1 MAEKSE
7 KISAKR
13 HLAKTLTWR
22 VVATTDT
29 FVLAWLITGKVDWA
43 GMIAGFEVAT
53 KMILYY
59 YHERVWYKY
68 SKFGVKK

>member
-29 FVLAWLITGKVDWA
+29 FVLAWLITGKIDWA

-68 SKFGVKK
+68 SKFGVNK

>member
-1 MAEKSE
+1 MAAKV
-7 KISAKR
+7 SAKR
-13 HLAKTLTWR
+13 HIAKTLTWR

-29 FVLAWLITGKVDWA
+29 FVLAWLITGQVDWA

-59 YHERVWYKY
+59 YHERAWYKY
-68 SKFGVKK
+68 SKFGVSKDV

>member
-1 MAEKSE
+1 MATEKV
-7 KISAKR
+7 SAKR
-13 HLAKTLTWR
+13 HLAKPLTWR
-22 VVATTDT
+22 IVATTDT

-68 SKFGVKK
+68 SKFGVNK